1 VERVLLKRVRLE
13 PAHPVA
19 TAFVLTMVLTIL
31 VAMASY
37 HFFEKPFLR
46 FKEKFTFVPSRAA

>member
-1 VERVLLKRVRLE
+1 
-13 PAHPVA
+13 
-19 TAFVLTMVLTIL
+19 VLTMVLTIL